1 MSGPLNRWPAIRLF
15 ALMGKAALALVCKRE
30 LKVKAIGNLPLP
42 FPLLSFSTG
51 HSFLETKFVPE
62 V

>member
-1 MSGPLNRWPAIRLF
+1 MIGRKKQVYLAEIRQEHFVISL
-15 ALMGKAALALVCKRE
+15 E
-30 LKVKAIGNLPLP
+30 VKAIVNLPLP
-42 FPLLSFSTG
+42 FPLLSFSAG

>member
-30 LKVKAIGNLPLP
+30 LKVKAIGNLAAHVLK
-42 FPLLSFSTG
+42 S
-51 HSFLETKFVPE
+51 E
-62 V
+62 